1 MPDPGGRVSAG
12 DGTPTRGV
20 VGSVP
25 PPPARHRPRLPP
37 APPPAPA
44 AAAAA
49 PAMGALRPA
58 ALALAA
64 LLGEPAAPGGSG
76 GLGEARGDGHRGTG
90 TAPGGMRGRTRESFR
105 DVAGGGTGGEPG
117 GTREKRDERGRT
129 SERFWEGTG
138 QEPEIA
144 GGHRAG
150 CGSSRRH
157 RAGQQGARHRRAAAW
172 EALGWHRVPGMGS
185 QHPPGSVSP
194 VPYLPQQADWRGDER
209 GNPSPSNLRSA
220 QSGENL
226 SLPGKSHFCTL
237 ELPNSRFQHP
247 PNPKRSHMGTPGT
260 PM

>member
-1 MPDPGGRVSAG
+1 M
-12 DGTPTRGV
+12 
-20 VGSVP
+20 
-25 PPPARHRPRLPP
+25 
-37 APPPAPA
+37 
-44 AAAAA
+44 
-49 PAMGALRPA
+49 
-58 ALALAA
+58 
-64 LLGEPAAPGGSG
+64 
-76 GLGEARGDGHRGTG
+76 
-90 TAPGGMRGRTRESFR
+90 
-105 DVAGGGTGGEPG
+105 
-117 GTREKRDERGRT
+117 

-209 GNPSPSNLRSA
+209 GNPSPSTLRSA

-247 PNPKRSHMGTPGT
+247 PNPKRSHMGTPYGDT
-260 PM
+260 RDSDVSPQFTLCVALRGKNPFVFPCLLVLHSHPSWF